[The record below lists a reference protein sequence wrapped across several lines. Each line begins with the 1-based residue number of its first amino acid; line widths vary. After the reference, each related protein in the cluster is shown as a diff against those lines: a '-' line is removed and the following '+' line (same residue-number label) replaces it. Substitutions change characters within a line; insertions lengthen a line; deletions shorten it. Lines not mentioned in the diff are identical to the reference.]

1 MQTET
6 QTVELI
12 KFEEINSLIANAPDV
27 LAKNQNLHDKAVA
40 KAISLQDTIEAEG
53 MTDELDAEV
62 NKWMVSAGKALKI
75 NNERRSPITQML
87 TQVAKVFT
95 SLEAPFD
102 PTKKD
107 SYYAKFQV
115 HRNGWAIKKAN
126 AQRAKEAA
134 ILKQQNI
141 DKEKIS
147 IKAEIELQI
156 RNAYYDK
163 LEAFKRHRTNLLN
176 DMTLET
182 INDGIQKINDFAIDY
197 PKDKFNELPVA
208 VNPIYIDSV
217 EKDRILGVARIE
229 LYQELSAN
237 FRENMEVLKQEL
249 KDKIPSKKRELQ
261 NIAKAGEE
269 EKAALKEQAR
279 LRQVADQKKADEEA
293 ASKRLADSKKVEMTK
308 QMETASTLFD
318 TAAQLEE
325 VKASTGKVRS
335 SYKIVVT
342 EPAGWGAIFLFWFEN
357 EGQGL
362 DLEAIE
368 KKTFKQLKTFAEKHA
383 NKTEEF
389 IDNDALIYEEE
400 LKAVVTK

>member
-6 QTVELI
+6 KTQELI
-12 KFEEINSLIANAPDV
+12 KFQEVNNLIANAPDV

-53 MTDELDAEV
+53 MNDELDAEL
-62 NKWMVSAGKALKI
+62 NKWMVSASKALKI

-102 PTKKD
+102 GTKKD
-107 SYYAKFQV
+107 SYYYSFQL
-115 HRNGWAIKKAN
+115 HRNGWATKKAQI
-126 AQRAKEAA
+126 QREKEAA

-147 IKAEIELQI
+147 IKSEIETQI

-163 LEAFKRHRTNLLN
+163 LEAFKKYWTDIFNN
-176 DMTLET
+176 TTLET
-182 INDGIQKINDFAIDY
+182 LKVNKEKIENIKLDY
-197 PKDKFNELPVA
+197 PKDKFNEFPVS
-208 VNPIYIDSV
+208 VVPVYIDSV
-217 EKDRILGVARIE
+217 EKDRLIGVARIE
-229 LYQELSAN
+229 LYDDLSAN
-237 FRENMEVLKQEL
+237 FRENMESLKQDL
-249 KDKIPSKKRELQ
+249 KDKFPSKKRELDA
-261 NIAKAGEE
+261 IAKAD
-269 EKAALKEQAR
+269 AAQALVLQEQAKQ
-279 LRQVADQKKADEEA
+279 RQLAEQNKADLEA
-293 ASKRLADSKKVEMTK
+293 AAKRKDSENQVEMTK

-325 VKASTGKVRS
+325 VKESVGKVKS
-335 SYKIVVT
+335 SYKIIVT
-342 EPAGWGAIFLFWFEN
+342 EPAGWGAIFLLWFEL

-362 DLEAIE
+362 DLDAIE

-383 NKTEEF
+383 NKTGEF
-389 IDNDALIYEEE
+389 IDNDALVYKED